1 MRSSDAIPSSES
13 ASRKKAKTVFS
24 LFNLKDRS
32 RFWSEAV
39 IRGATSTFSSY
50 FPISLIN
57 LLTKLMNQSMF
68 QFSFCFCFCFQT
80 WMIWNLGR
88 VEGGLAITPRQVLLL
103 LLLLLVSLPLQ
114 LNFKIPLQLTAGPP
128 PSNSTQLN
136 STLIGLFP
144 FHSLSS
150 YFREYRKLS
159 KPSGSWFSLPSH
171 SSQLHF
177 HWLPRQR
184 KPRYL
189 SFLSHSHYAFL
200 YSFLL
205 QFYSLPPC
213 KTLSF
218 TPKKSSAGSQK
229 LIMSLNMLGFRKSDN
244 VSTLLSTRLALIFPL
259 SATSITSNAS
269 VLIINYK

>member
-88 VEGGLAITPRQVLLL
+88 VEGGLAITPRQVLL
-103 LLLLLVSLPLQ
+103 VSLPLQ

-189 SFLSHSHYAFL
+189 SFLS
-200 YSFLL
+200 SFLTL
-205 QFYSLPPC
+205 TMLFYIPSFYHFAPSL
-213 KTLSF
+213 L
-218 TPKKSSAGSQK
+218 A
-229 LIMSLNMLGFRKSDN
+229 
-244 VSTLLSTRLALIFPL
+244 RL
-259 SATSITSNAS
+259 
-269 VLIINYK
+269 